1 MTTVEMP
8 DEVLEALKILIVYCL
23 MKLEN
28 PMYHKAE
35 IINTFLQ
42 GEGLI

>member
-1 MTTVEMP
+1 MTTIEIP
-8 DEVLEALKILIVYCL
+8 DEVLEALRILIVYCL

-35 IINTFLQ
+35 IINDFLQ
-42 GEGLI
+42 EKDLI